1 MKCKLTNIS
10 FIDGDSKNQKYCFL
24 VTLIED
30 GNVLFLG
37 LRNYNFKKK
46 MSLKT
51 FSFIYEDYSRRPDK
65 YISGIQRF
73 DYLINDNSIF
83 FTIMN
88 LIDLKA
94 DARSPIRFKIRD
106 L

>member
-37 LRNYNFKKK
+37 FRNYNFKKK
-46 MSLKT
+46 IGLKT
-51 FSFIYEDYSRRPDK
+51 FSLIYEDYNRRPDK

-73 DYLINDNSIF
+73 NYLINDNSIF
-83 FTIMN
+83 FYIMN